1 MMPRKV
7 VILFLIVLEFCCG
20 FFVSTKS
27 TFLTRKPCRVQLEE
41 TYRQEEYRKRN
52 YTWPVQTYVPDTPGW
67 RRIFERRF
75 AQIQQI
81 PDLTDRYNG
90 WLSAVT
96 SAYVIPNF
104 TVSGFQL
111 TKAPVEL
118 LQELQISLYAG
129 LNDTNTPTERPIE
142 IIKSGPNSKEGFL
155 PPLFIKQEELNAKVL
170 RELRDIHSQWAN
182 VSQLIDAKT
191 YGLRVYRN
199 QSSLVMHTDKINT
212 HVIASI
218 LHIDHSPDSEPWPL
232 VLEDFHGNT
241 HEIVMEAGDLLLYE
255 SAKVYH
261 GRPKTFHGSW
271 YCSIFTH
278 YYPEGWDDKNQQLES
293 HFGVPP
299 IWFETVALDDS
310 LEALEMVGTGIRE
323 PDSRYCWSALSNNE
337 TLSV

>member
-1 MMPRKV
+1 MAIMARHMV
-7 VILFLIVLEFCCG
+7 MFVLLVMLQESCCG
-20 FFVSTKS
+20 FFKPMKS
-27 TFLTRKPCRVQLEE
+27 TTLARPCQVQMDESD
-41 TYRQEEYRKRN
+41 RQVGYYKRN
-52 YTWPVQTYVPDTPGW
+52 YTWPVKNYVPDTPGW

-81 PDLTDRYNG
+81 PDLTQRYNG

-104 TVSGFQL
+104 TSSGFLL
-111 TKAPVEL
+111 TRAPAGILE
-118 LQELQISLYAG
+118 ELQASLYAG
-129 LNDTNTPTERPIE
+129 LNDTSTPIERPIE
-142 IIKSGPNSKEGFL
+142 IIQSGSKEGFL
-155 PPLFIKQEELNAKVL
+155 PPFYIEQEALNAKVL
-170 RELRDIHSQWAN
+170 RELRDIHAEWSN
-182 VSQLIDAKT
+182 VPSLVNVKA

-199 QSSLVMHTDKINT
+199 QSCLMMHTDKPNT

-241 HEIVMEAGDLLLYE
+241 HEIIMEAGDLLLYE

-278 YYPEGWDDKNQQLES
+278 YFPEGWDTIDQQLES
-293 HFGVPP
+293 HYGVPP
-299 IWFETVALDDS
+299 IWFETVAHDDTLD
-310 LEALEMVGTGIRE
+310 ALEVVGTGVRE
-323 PDSRYCWSALSNNE
+323 PDSIHGWAALGGR
-337 TLSV
+337 